1 VAGLNIYI
9 RDPDL
14 LQLNV
19 TSSIVLDPTYEQIEL
34 ESSIENIVANYLSP
48 IEFPYT
54 EDRVRKTRLISLIS
68 NIPGVVYV
76 QSLSLSP
83 LNDGW
88 LPQFDDDLI
97 FLNKGSLPFISVEE
111 LDFTYTLAP
120 E

>member
-1 VAGLNIYI
+1 M
-9 RDPDL
+9 
-14 LQLNV
+14 
-19 TSSIVLDPTYEQIEL
+19 
-34 ESSIENIVANYLSP
+34 ESAIENIVANYLSP

-83 LNDGW
+83 LNTGW

-97 FLNKGSLPFISVEE
+97 FLNKGSLPFISTEE